1 MKRMFIDLTQLT
13 QFAEK
18 HSITF
23 AAVTGVYG
31 IAKAEFFSGFVGGIT
46 LLLGL
51 ANVFFNMK
59 KSYYEAKKEEFE
71 CSQIEKDKDEK

>member
-1 MKRMFIDLTQLT
+1 MKRMFIDLTQMT
-13 QFAEK
+13 QFFER

-31 IAKAEFFSGFVGGIT
+31 IAKAEFFSGLVGGVT

-51 ANVFFNMK
+51 ANVYFNMK
-59 KSYYEAKKEEFE
+59 KSYYEAKKAENE
-71 CSQIEKDKDEK
+71 KDEK